1 MPPTLTVRPITHE
14 VHLSFVAGANGSFL
28 QTPAWGEVKSD
39 WQHESL
45 GWFDRD
51 TLVGTGLVL
60 LRRTPKIE
68 RYLAYLPEGPVLDW
82 ERYDVGEVTIPLLA
96 HLKAQKAFVVKM
108 GPQVAT
114 RRWHAASLKA
124 AIADKSA
131 ERIGSVPADAK
142 NSNAAQ
148 IIEHLR
154 SSGWRRAEAE
164 GAEFGDL
171 QPRYVFQVPLANR
184 TLDEVFS
191 GFNQLW
197 RRNVRKAEKSGVV
210 VETGD
215 YDDLAAFHDVYV
227 VTAER
232 DGFNPRPL
240 SYFQRMW
247 KAMRHEDPDRIRL
260 YLARHDDDVLAG
272 ATWVRVN
279 QRVWYSY
286 GASSNRKREMRASNA
301 IQWRMICDAHGAGA
315 TVYDLRGIS
324 DTLREDDPLFGLIR
338 FKLGTG
344 GDAVEY
350 IGEWDYPLNAV
361 LFKAFKWF
369 MARR

>member
-1 MPPTLTVRPITHE
+1 VPPILTVRSITNE
-14 VHLSFVAGANGSFL
+14 DHLSFVTRASGSFL

-39 WQHESL
+39 WQPKSL
-45 GWFDRD
+45 GWFDGD

-82 ERYDVGEVTIPLLA
+82 GSYDVETVTVPLLA

-108 GPQVAT
+108 GPQVVT

-131 ERIGSVPADAK
+131 ERIGSVPADTED
-142 NSNAAQ
+142 SNAAQ
-148 IIEHLR
+148 IIERLR

-164 GAEFGDL
+164 GGGFGDL

-184 TLDEVFS
+184 TLDDVFD

-215 YDDLAAFHDVYV
+215 YDDLAAFHEVYLL
-227 VTAER
+227 TAER

-240 SYFQRMW
+240 SYFQGMW
-247 KAMRHEDPDRIRL
+247 KAMHNEDPDRLRL
-260 YLARHDDDVLAG
+260 YLARHDDDVLA
-272 ATWVRVN
+272 ATTWVRVN
-279 QRVWYSY
+279 QHVWYSY
-286 GASSNRKREMRASNA
+286 GASSNHKREMRASNA
-301 IQWRMICDAHGAGA
+301 IQWRMIRDAHGVGA

-350 IGEWDYPLNAV
+350 VGEWDYPLSPV
-361 LFKAFKWF
+361 LFKAFEWYL
-369 MARR
+369 ARR